1 MCKQTSLE
9 EALIN
14 NSEPGLP
21 RGPVMGSRVIYNIS
35 FAMFS
40 CPLHADEW
48 PPGRSSHFLH
58 WAFVYYRSALIFAGT
73 NGDGCLH
80 GKTIPVSLLNV
91 LPFRNISVRLLTLAL
106 LKDSYS
112 RSKKLGL
119 ILFIWG
125 NRSKTRYDKTRSPV
139 FRKALT
145 RRGWMQRK
153 SVRRPSQ
160 HPSVRRI
167 PYSIPYTL

>member
-21 RGPVMGSRVIYNIS
+21 RGPVTGSRVIYNIS

-48 PPGRSSHFLH
+48 PPGRSSCFHCTGPCLLQK
-58 WAFVYYRSALIFAGT
+58 RSYLCRGP

-91 LPFRNISVRLLTLAL
+91 LPFRSISVRLLTLAL
-106 LKDSYS
+106 LKDSYG
-112 RSKKLGL
+112 RSKKNRFNFVHLG
-119 ILFIWG
+119 
-125 NRSKTRYDKTRSPV
+125 NQSKTRYDKTRSPV
-139 FRKALT
+139 FSIEQVRLDA
-145 RRGWMQRK
+145 RK
-153 SVRRPSQ
+153 SVRGLRNPLVRGFLT
-160 HPSVRRI
+160 SV
-167 PYSIPYTL
+167 